1 MIFKKFSFRTSI
13 SPFGSQGTGSDISID
28 SETDEQKRKRLQ
40 EGLLSLKADA
50 SQGDLNS
57 LSVPPSPV
65 VPNAFA
71 PVDDAARVAAQK
83 RPFWDQ
89 LMSDPTFVPGEQS
102 TSTGLIDRGAQ
113 VEAVR
118 AQVPPSGM
126 QAASRNLNAG
136 LTGASPFTSTG
147 QVLGDV
153 WALATNQGTLNTI
166 DNVEQRNRIKNF
178 YDDPT
183 RASNQTAFGIQAQ
196 ALADENRSKD
206 IKDRQLRVGNEL
218 DTSAGYLGRAA
229 LGNIGTGMINLA
241 TWQGDS
247 ERLETAGR
255 MLESIGNANRI
266 AKDEEKLNPYKTPED
281 AGLVTSL
288 AYAGANSVLNPYWWK
303 TDMADQIGMQL
314 PMWIATAAVTA
325 IAAPVAVP
333 ARAALL
339 LEALGTPLEA
349 WLVSKSPQAVIAIGR
364 AVAPAVA
371 PTTKAAGN
379 ALLSA
384 MSETLMEAGQA
395 GSDTLAST
403 GSVDQARAEMGRSF
417 YQGTV
422 ALLGAN
428 LAEDLIA
435 NKLIPF
441 HAARYINNAPNVVK
455 RNSLL
460 RQVTARTGDASGLA
474 FSILK
479 EMTEERLQQA
489 IDMNAGGSLV
499 GNLYQGLFNPDD
511 NQQISRA
518 GIEGAK
524 FAFGFRS
531 AGAVKGAGDALNALA
546 NTVGPNSP
554 QAQLERGITQPA
566 GWAQNMLATIRDI
579 ALEVMGAR
587 LEVGNQ
593 RVEKNEI
600 TQEQFEQEKYDLNN
614 VVVKEILARL
624 GLNITSKETY
634 DATSQGAASLDPT
647 NIFKRIQAA
656 NMYDAIGDIRQLFV
670 DLHPDGEAG
679 VSALVLE
686 RLTEF
691 GRARQEGKFGDDT
704 GVTGDVASAYGET
717 RDINGV
723 YDVGLTLTPELHA
736 KVANREYIKLLQGD
750 LDALSP
756 IILRNLQEGFETRK
770 GKVGELFT
778 RLEAAG
784 LYRPDENGGISI
796 DIWEKISLVIGNAS
810 NGLVRGD
817 MVGIDILKIFNE
829 AKRKLNYD
837 MLLGKRA
844 VRSQDLLAEYVS
856 KKLVQT
862 VVHEIGHTLGI
873 MDSNRGLVSDA
884 DASDVAYDNILE
896 EFILASP
903 QDFLGPEGIVA
914 ISALAASLSNNQE
927 LVSDAKEVENA
938 VRSRQYAIS
947 SALGRSNRPAISN
960 GSTQSGTLMGS
971 QGAGVGDE
979 ERPVS
984 TGTSSGVPD
993 VGAGTSAVSPG
1004 MDASTNVGAG
1014 DTGRP
1019 IGPDAGAE
1027 PNAGATSDG
1036 ARTSTL
1042 QSSRASQQPG
1052 TDAGF
1057 TGTDATNEQD
1067 DTSGVRL
1074 TPEQET
1080 AAYRDLA
1087 ASRQAILSSV
1097 ASITT
1102 PAGLVIDGV
1111 PLRGLD
1117 MNRTDRF
1124 GRRTAL
1130 SLADFIVRADA
1141 QRTGMPIGYEPGSVA
1156 AATQEVI
1163 DAATAQG
1170 RFATIQD
1177 FHNAETPGAPR
1188 PFDTTKS
1195 KYFQS
1200 TALTGIAHPD
1210 LYGFLLHLAEKGKG
1224 SGSWYLNVGQFLTD
1238 YVQKR
1243 LAKTPEAKNV
1253 SKKDL
1258 NSVVEE
1264 LLGYMGRSG
1273 QETTP
1278 RTNMGWAFQ
1287 FLELRLLLQDTAS
1300 TATNPKT
1307 KKPYKNAL
1315 DEVVQTNVA
1324 ILAEQERLQTIV
1336 NNSKGLVVDPKNS
1349 KKKTTQDF
1357 EWLAALKGISGSS
1370 SSDIQTI
1377 INSIFTN
1384 KFSVQLGILNDK
1396 KSPIAGHI
1404 YKYGHIV
1411 TVNNSLN
1418 GVSFADTLIASNSV
1432 TFKDNKQRASFIK
1445 NVNELYQSVVSKKL
1459 LNERL
1464 FGTMNPDKLMQGL
1477 QQYAPN
1483 KIDVAAMGKAGS
1495 APVEVALD
1503 FWTQGGVEIE
1513 SNMKLAQYYGAFRE
1527 SLFNSFTMFSVPDR
1541 WMFKAFGIID
1551 PNKQSTASNAQA
1563 SEFLMTIVADIASKL
1578 DGVTPT
1584 QLQAMIWT
1592 GLRMSLLDPSS
1603 TEIPMLDAYYQ
1614 QSGISQP
1621 RLLWGQQDVTW
1632 DKKKSSVV
1640 IQDQNGQPWSVFSNS
1655 KSDAASAGEIAD
1667 IFGSEDNTF
1676 FKKLT
1681 KLMDSTIGSIGSLSG
1696 KKQSIA
1702 LNAPRNLTM
1711 TPAFPNERQS
1721 QVNSAERRSSLRFP
1735 VTYTGTG
1742 PTGVVA
1748 TEAAR
1753 AAGQAG
1759 IEGTSPTIIVPKGKI
1774 LLKIVAGTNQ
1784 LEVLRQESAIS
1795 QASPGSLG
1803 VPVQKGQQDVTNLQ
1817 RALTRLPFA
1826 QDSIE
1831 DSQKNYVPHYVNETA
1846 DHYEVV
1852 LVGATP
1858 SYARIIASVLAAKAG
1873 VPTAQVWI
1881 PRATSNTTS
1890 TDPYTMRRN
1899 KAETLAVT
1907 APDGGAWT
1915 IKDAG
1920 ALVSNVLQSSDQWT
1934 LGGGGTMILINPA
1947 NTADLGS
1954 IADALVTVNNVPKES
1969 INVTNVDMMEPVAAD
1984 PKASIRPYMQEG
1996 APNFLQVAKRNSGL
2010 QSSRASDQP
2019 RAPLM
2024 GFPRARPLASQEV
2037 AEGDNDII
2045 RNPETGEASIFS
2057 EEGKWY
2063 VSDKEGTTYEVDPY
2077 DEITRNRFK
2086 LPNLGERPAEQN
2098 IFSNDQA
2105 MKAAEATKKYYTDQ
2119 GLPVPEKIQQ
2129 QIDEQMRARG
2139 VIRSNRTAA
2148 LPTPEKGDRKRDRG
2162 IIQDQLDREK
2172 VSIYG
2177 SGMFPTFENF
2187 VSNINL
2193 KKIIEYPYLSV
2204 AFPLNFGYA
2213 ASTAMR
2219 IDAGAMYV
2227 NTIGDMR
2234 RYQIDMLTQALE
2246 ATPANSA
2253 FAKVISNIMKT
2264 KETYF
2269 EIPALT
2275 HIVGPHVV
2283 VPGRFGS
2290 WFDGGTKKSN
2300 VEANIRIIL
2309 NKNVSIEQA
2318 RAAAA
2323 FLGAI
2328 NKQDGVGMWT
2338 ARASYSVSQS
2348 VNLWNTVSRLVS
2360 VLKSEDTKDANGE
2373 VIAKGTVLK
2382 NQKII
2387 LDKMKDS
2394 IKNDDGQAPLTQVAE
2409 LFPLMDLQTDQTIMP
2424 QLERALGSAFPGGV
2438 TPKGKG
2444 ARTGVNYWPDLPTDG
2459 KPEPLLE
2466 YLGFTKDVLS
2476 TNVVGFTV
2484 NPASMNKKTV
2494 TAITQSLGELG
2505 FGSVDLDTSG
2515 QHIIA
2520 IDYFPF
2526 TYNDKMTFGELAKL
2540 IVLQQLK
2547 IATAI
2552 KIITDSGISS
2562 PADMFV
2568 GAWQNE
2574 LVAIQNFPAEG
2585 AWWARANLPTTDV
2598 DGNQAIPGSVLFSP
2612 KGRSDG
2618 ATFEPLRPAPDLS
2631 TVTNSGVPP
2640 LDAAGKAMMTNVPSP
2655 SRSYGTYLQDWI
2667 RNNPNE
2673 AAKFRQAVD
2682 SALKNLSNLAIG
2694 SGSINPRAVGGV
2706 FENYG
2711 ISDLSDALT
2720 QWQNSNIFNYAP
2732 EYISNP
2738 KPVASRK
2745 ALSTFAGAEDTR
2757 IILQSSRAT
2766 VRPEPDTLVDSI
2778 SKQTPVP
2785 MEDRM
2790 FPSFSRDANGKM
2802 VPARYGMI
2810 DPEPIAIKSSRA
2822 QITDQMRDESKSKW
2836 VFTGDQWIRDFGE
2849 GVWGRVIRRT
2859 NVDPKL
2865 WDATTE
2871 QQVTNA
2877 YRWAVGID
2885 DPISNALL
2893 AQRLANMTLYG
2904 SSDHYH
2910 VSNPGIASVLLG
2922 RFLQNVSNQNV
2933 GRAATSGRIGQD
2945 VPLELTAA
2953 NVNALQAI
2961 ENAQQR
2967 GSDIAKHLDLANE
2980 YFKEHGIKLF
2990 LFKYIREKKKA
3001 DEILYYIKSKF
3012 TGPEEL
3018 YIIDKIDGETD
3029 LFAGEDVVDQ
3039 AKRMLA
3045 YGVSMAQQPDLEG
3058 SYGSTLRVPRPF
3070 FSRPQFGDDFELIAD
3085 ILDNKRGKKRKLL
3098 SEEQLKD
3105 YDMFADLE
3113 DIGSFDGKLHIDYNV
3128 MQGNSGIA
3136 QSYAEF
3142 NKIPE
3147 ADRRA
3152 DFWTLWDAF
3161 QKRTGVPDAYTRRG
3175 MLRGVVGRGAI
3186 RSSTASIS
3194 PAFLDANGNLRP
3206 GLKIENGVIMAT
3218 RIADNKRGNAILNA
3232 GMYNGEVLPVVGFRE
3247 AWQNSRDAIMLGL
3260 PAGVDKSKAVID
3272 LIMVEG
3278 SASSKMFEDAM
3289 LGSLGHDGHFLSAV
3303 DANGDPV
3310 VKASDFTGAGHY
3322 GSHDH
3327 MLKPVISRP
3336 FAETYPDDPT
3346 DSTGYANRT
3355 VKGPSSG
3362 FFVMHDT
3369 GGGMSPAKLATT
3381 FIQMFASGKEKS
3393 GTNTGTSGGFGLGIG
3408 SIFSAAQY
3416 FEVMTTW
3423 RDPDTGKL
3431 VRTVLSGSGDNFSDT
3446 DVGVPVRIISMDVE
3460 GDGLQMHP
3468 DPHRELALQQIARAE
3483 ANLNGGEVASY
3494 YSTRANATS
3503 KKWRNRTEN
3512 LKVLNFDES
3521 DPQRAIGWHPELSR
3535 ENMGAGAFVG
3545 SFASWTDTVA
3555 SLVRGY
3561 DLVEGQRVPLGVA
3574 DGSVSATVR
3583 SYYDEARRRFMA
3595 FGQDEQAWQQYV
3607 KLRNLDPSLQGMGP
3621 YTADTMPARTRPAG
3635 LDDVLLGATALEG
3648 ALLSYDPSMQVS
3660 DPAQNPYLISDTRNS
3675 AATTTIGMTKTMA
3688 EWAQIALQRDPS
3700 LMARYMQGRP
3710 NILEDPDYW
3719 GTGTTVTVWPGE
3731 KVGIHSVDTRS
3742 TYSGRHKAGDK
3753 VGQAIEIGQ
3762 RLAFTSADPFFTNV
3776 AFVSQ
3781 SIGNND
3787 DAWRP
3792 APFQNI
3798 IGWGQGI
3805 RQAAKYGY
3813 AAYLDYINP
3822 TLYSRDPL
3830 SPMDVTDP
3838 TTGNVHQEWPD
3849 SGGHWRVNN
3858 EYARSNPGWTDGDLF
3873 PAPATGGLARL
3884 ASYDGATGTSAST
3897 TVDPS
3902 YLIDGFGGGAS
3913 MNVSGNLYRSF
3924 ISGTNMVMMNPNRNW
3939 EKSAQGVMVFP
3950 ATGQGV
3956 NYTDSSGAIAGS
3968 YDISYTD
3975 TSNEPTST
3983 KIYLSN
3989 GSYQYSVI
3997 GSYPSD
4003 AERPDVIVINMH
4015 PSVDPT
4021 HAGYPI
4027 NPSRDA
4033 VKDWFR
4039 SQPAAWI
4046 DNNIDTAIRNS
4057 HKQKVWAALT
4067 SGVGI
4072 NGYANAVSNVANPK
4086 MLLDA
4091 GKTFDPSVIQGL
4103 SQERWVVRLNDALTE
4118 FYDEFMET
4126 FKDLSYQYKVSET
4139 TNISTNQD
4147 WFNVVF
4153 AGLTMQKNLVAVNYN
4168 TRAVAPTTTYLGQ
4181 SGVQT
4186 NIPRYVMVN
4195 PFVTVAQA
4203 ADRTSGSGIASIT
4216 NRVAT
4221 IDALTDLVN
4230 LIRDSFNSAP
4240 TALNTRQLITYW
4252 TNEEARND
4260 AAFRA
4265 ARRQTGQPPI
4275 ARPDGLLR
4283 KAREVVIQLQS
4294 AVWHEITH
4302 QSAGSHDEAFG
4313 RALQQ
4318 NLEAIRH
4325 ISTVAD
4331 MSQKL
4336 LEVVLD
4342 NDGEIL
4348 TNLAQFIISNPDVLY
4363 KKDDESVR
4371 LGLAVPQTVANE
4383 QDGGP
4388 NYAESEYAGGQGY
4401 GDARDRSNGG
4411 EQLAGPGLGYGR
4423 EDTQRGTSI
4432 SSSRGQVGRD
4442 FSGNTG
4448 LSSTQN
4454 GFGDIGRDGSGVS
4467 GDTDRIRS
4475 SRVGRF
4481 LQPYKTPLPTP
4492 TGPLPA
4498 IALSPLGQQLYEAN
4512 LLPIQGPEIDARV
4525 AAGKFGP
4532 DIKAGQVPPEW
4543 IATSALWGN
4552 TKSKPVKGEL
4562 AKRGGERVGSFW
4574 YMNTLAAPAGAMV
4587 DIISNALTIPTMLL
4601 RETGAMMIERMAG
4614 VPREQRTASM
4624 EKLYGAV
4631 SSMWSSTMNASRD
4644 ALDAFAQGMEPI
4656 RGEQPRGFTT
4666 GKKGMFLET
4675 VGRTRIAADIFV
4687 NNLTLQMAVHAIAH
4701 REAGKTEKFGTPAY
4715 KSLVLAHI
4723 QKMSEELANG
4733 TPEWVETW
4741 EEIEDAYFSQPKVQA
4756 PGSRYPYGPA
4766 YPRTASDPNA
4776 RPIKQKGESYEV
4788 RKQVSQSSEGLAGEA
4803 LRQARENVFQ
4813 ERAPHLVSL
4822 IADQRGV
4829 AKGVLQA
4836 MIPFY
4841 RTIATIGYRG
4851 AVNLTPMGLP
4861 GIAYDAATAAIADS
4875 GPSGR
4880 LNSRNPEE
4888 NFLVRQPKGRE
4899 YLPMSQR
4906 LGYQMIGM
4914 TVAMMSSAAFLA
4926 GMATGSGPDDEEEK
4940 KAMMAEGWR
4949 PWSFLT
4955 KDANGKKTY
4964 TAIANVLGPLSYPV
4978 VFGVAWS
4985 ETHKKSGVLDPAAFG
5000 AFAASMW
5007 DFTFTQSGLKAYK
5020 EAFDALEGGRD
5031 MAKMKQAVSRYASG
5045 FVPYVSLG
5053 RAINNA
5059 IDDTVR
5065 DPRSVVIHYTGNQ
5078 GVDEWL
5084 SYFAQ
5089 TAQEGIPGMSSNLP
5103 PKRNEIGQIER
5114 RSPGQTGA
5122 RAFFPFQSTE
5132 DQRRNRGQ
5140 YRYIASNSQAEDVT
5154 TTKAKSFVN
5163 QYERDVNLG
5172 IRSTRPT
5179 SQQVL
5184 LSQREQ
5190 SDYFKTLREREL
5202 QRQRKEEVA
5211 NTPAGFR

>member
-1 MIFKKFSFRTSI
+1 MNTPA
-13 SPFGSQGTGSDISID
+13 PFGNQGVGVSPSID
-28 SETDEQKRKRLQ
+28 SETPEQMRRRLQ
-40 EGLLSLKADA
+40 RELGLLRDEAAQSAGVMPEEWGTNLPSIPYVPPAPPKNTRDIPPAFSGNSQASFTLPSLSPSPNLEINRAAQTEVKPAFVPYSDLTGLARNVGAGFNGQNSLATTGQALSDA
-50 SQGDLNS
+50 SALFLSNDGLGNNPEQRARIQGWLQDPTRTASETAVGIAARVEADRNR
-57 LSVPPSPV
+57 PSPV
-65 VPNAFA
+65 VADASTNNQMRLM
-71 PVDDAARVAAQK
+71 DDV
-83 RPFWDQ
+83 
-89 LMSDPTFVPGEQS
+89 S
-102 TSTGLIDRGAQ
+102 
-113 VEAVR
+113 EA
-118 AQVPPSGM
+118 
-126 QAASRNLNAG
+126 
-136 LTGASPFTSTG
+136 
-147 QVLGDV
+147 
-153 WALATNQGTLNTI
+153 
-166 DNVEQRNRIKNF
+166 
-178 YDDPT
+178 
-183 RASNQTAFGIQAQ
+183 
-196 ALADENRSKD
+196 
-206 IKDRQLRVGNEL
+206 
-218 DTSAGYLGRAA
+218 AGYLGRDA
-229 LGNIGTGMINLA
+229 LGSIGTMAMGASNMM
-241 TWQGDS
+241 GGVG
-247 ERLETAGR
+247 RLETAGR
-255 MLESIGNANRI
+255 ILESIGNANRI
-266 AKDEEKLNPYKTPED
+266 GKNEEKLNPYKTPED
-281 AGLVTSL
+281 AGLVTTL
-288 AYAGANSVLNPYWWK
+288 AYAGGNSVLNPYWWK
-303 TDMADQIGMQL
+303 TDMASQIGMQL
-314 PMWIATAAVTA
+314 PMWIATAALAPV
-325 IAAPVAVP
+325 AAPVVVP
-333 ARAALL
+333 LRGMLL
-339 LEALGTPLEA
+339 LEALSTPLQS
-349 WLVSKSPQAVIAIGR
+349 WLLSKSPQAILAIGR
-364 AVAPAVA
+364 FLAPAVA
-371 PTTKAAGN
+371 PTSKAVGN

-384 MSETLMEAGQA
+384 ASEAVLEAAQAGNETLTA
-395 GSDTLAST
+395 T
-403 GSVDQARAEMGRSF
+403 GSVDQARAEMGKNF

-422 ALLGAN
+422 ALLGTN
-428 LAEDLIA
+428 LAEDLIV

-441 HAARYINNAPNVVK
+441 HAARYINNAPNVGI
-455 RNSLL
+455 RNNLL
-460 RQVTARTGDASGLA
+460 RQVTARTVGDASGLA

-479 EMTEERLQQA
+479 EMTEERLQEA
-489 IDMNAGGSLV
+489 IQMNAGGSLA
-499 GNLYQGLFNPDD
+499 GNLYQGLFNPDN
-511 NQQISRA
+511 NQQIRTA
-518 GIEGAK
+518 GVEGAK
-524 FAFGFRS
+524 FALGFRS
-531 AGAVKGAGDALNALA
+531 AGAVKGASDALNALA
-546 NTVGPNSP
+546 GTVGPSSP
-554 QAQLERGITQPA
+554 QAQLERGITQPV

-579 ALEVMGAR
+579 ALEVMSAR

-593 RVEKNEI
+593 RVKNNEI
-600 TQEQFEQEKYDLNN
+600 TQEQFDQEQYNFNN
-614 VVVKEILARL
+614 VVIKEILAKL

-647 NIFKRIQAA
+647 NTFKRIQAA

-679 VSALVLE
+679 VSALVQE
-686 RLTEF
+686 RLGEF
-691 GRARQEGKFGDDT
+691 GRARQAGVFGDGT

-736 KVANREYIKLLQGD
+736 RVANREYIKLLQGD

-756 IILRNLQEGFETRK
+756 IILRKLQEGFEKRQ

-778 RLEAAG
+778 RLEEAG

-796 DIWEKISLVIGNAS
+796 DSWKKISLVIGNAS

-829 AKRKLNYD
+829 AKNKLNND
-837 MLLGKRA
+837 MFFGKRA
-844 VRSQDLLAEYVS
+844 VRSQDLLARYVS

-873 MDSNRGLVSDA
+873 VDGNRE
-884 DASDVAYDNILE
+884 SDVAYDNILE

-903 QDFLGPEGIVA
+903 QEFVGEEGIVA
-914 ISALAASLSNNQE
+914 ISALAASISNNQE

-938 VRSRQYAIS
+938 VRSRQYAIW
-947 SALGRSNRPAISN
+947 SALAGSNRPAISN
-960 GSTQSGTLMGS
+960 GPAQSGSLMGS

-1004 MDASTNVGAG
+1004 MDASTDVGTSVPG
-1014 DTGRP
+1014 GP

-1027 PNAGATSDG
+1027 PNAGWNSDQWTEWH
-1036 ARTSTL
+1036 ARNPQPGTDATSTL

-1052 TDAGF
+1052 TDA
-1057 TGTDATNEQD
+1057 TNEQD
-1067 DTSGVRL
+1067 DTTGVRL
-1074 TPEQET
+1074 TPEEET
-1080 AAYRDLA
+1080 AAYRDLEA
-1087 ASRQAILSSV
+1087 RRQTILSSV
-1097 ASITT
+1097 ADFRTLG
-1102 PAGLVIDGV
+1102 GLL
-1111 PLRGLD
+1111 LRGKDITGLE
-1117 MNRTDRF
+1117 RGTRSPF
-1124 GRRTAL
+1124 GGPMAPKSTAVAPM
-1130 SLADFIVRADA
+1130 SQAAE
-1141 QRTGMPIGYEPGSVA
+1141 RTGNPRRLYTAGSVA
-1156 AATQEVI
+1156 QMTQSVI
-1163 DAATAQG
+1163 DNAAASG
-1170 RFATIQD
+1170 RTPNMEEFWDAGV
-1177 FHNAETPGAPR
+1177 PGAPR
-1188 PFDTTKS
+1188 PFDTTQVVKTEDGETPNM
-1195 KYFQS
+1195 YFQS
-1200 TALTGIAHPD
+1200 ESLAGIPHPEF
-1210 LYGFLLHLAEKGKG
+1210 YQFMLHLAEKGKA
-1224 SGSWYLNVGQFLTD
+1224 SGSWYLNVAQFLAD
-1238 YVQKR
+1238 YVEKR
-1243 LAKTPEAKNV
+1243 MAGTKEGKKVSRETLDNV
-1253 SKKDL
+1253 
-1258 NSVVEE
+1258 VQE

-1278 RTNMGWAFQ
+1278 RVNIGWAFQ
-1287 FLELRLLLQDTAS
+1287 FLELRLLLQDTPS
-1300 TATNPKT
+1300 TAIDPQT
-1307 KKPYKNAL
+1307 KKKYKNAL
-1315 DEVVQTNVA
+1315 DEVVQTNIRVITEKQRLENVISKSKKQEWVSVLNGISGSPSPNFSTNINT
-1324 ILAEQERLQTIV
+1324 ILTNQFSPA
-1336 NNSKGLVVDPKNS
+1336 KGLEFFNS
-1349 KKKTTQDF
+1349 KKK
-1357 EWLAALKGISGSS
+1357 
-1370 SSDIQTI
+1370 
-1377 INSIFTN
+1377 
-1384 KFSVQLGILNDK
+1384 
-1396 KSPIAGHI
+1396 PIAGHL
-1404 YKYGHIV
+1404 YKYGHIEQL
-1411 TVNNSLN
+1411 NNYLA
-1418 GVSFADTLIASNSV
+1418 GKSFADFILDSKGI
-1432 TFKDNKQRASFIK
+1432 TFKDIAQRTLFIE
-1445 NVNELYQSVVSKKL
+1445 NVNAYYDTIFQKKL

-1464 FGTMNPDKLMQGL
+1464 FGTMKPKAIRPGL
-1477 QQYAPN
+1477 TQYAPN
-1483 KIDVAAMGKAGS
+1483 KIEISNMGQSGS
-1495 APVEVALD
+1495 IPVEIALD
-1503 FWTQGGVEIE
+1503 FWSEGGTEIDG
-1513 SNMKLAQYYGAFRE
+1513 NMKLAQYYGAFVE
-1527 SLFNSFTMFSVPDR
+1527 SLFNGFTMFSVPDR
-1541 WMFKAFGIID
+1541 WMFKSFGIID
-1551 PNKQSTASNAQA
+1551 PDEQSTPSDAKA
-1563 SEFLMTIVADIASKL
+1563 SEFLMTVLADIASKL

-1592 GLRMSLLDPSS
+1592 GLRLS
-1603 TEIPMLDAYYQ
+1603 ILDASSKEIGMDDPYYDQ
-1614 QSGISQP
+1614 AGNRQP
-1621 RLLWGQQDVTW
+1621 RSLWGPKNKDTDQ
-1632 DKKKSSVV
+1632 SVV
-1640 IQDQNGQPWSVFSNS
+1640 ILDHNGDPWSIFSGGI
-1655 KSDAASAGEIAD
+1655 SDAKSAGELID
-1667 IFGSEDNTF
+1667 ILGEEDATF

-1681 KLMDSTIGSIGSLSG
+1681 KLMDNIDGYVGSLNK
-1696 KKQSIA
+1696 KKQNIG
-1702 LNAPRNLTM
+1702 LNAPRVLYAPYFGSEQQTRVQTRERAN
-1711 TPAFPNERQS
+1711 PSRSPVVFSGVKSGVKANE
-1721 QVNSAERRSSLRFP
+1721 VARSTGQRVIEDLSP
-1735 VTYTGTG
+1735 V
-1742 PTGVVA
+1742 A
-1748 TEAAR
+1748 
-1753 AAGQAG
+1753 
-1759 IEGTSPTIIVPKGKI
+1759 
-1774 LLKIVAGTNQ
+1774 IVAKGDTPLDILPDSNQ
-1784 LEVLRQESAIS
+1784 LQVLRQESDIS
-1795 QASPGSLG
+1795 RQSTSQLG
-1803 VPVQKGQQDVTNLQ
+1803 VPTQPGQQNVTNLQ
-1817 RALTRLPFA
+1817 RSLTRFPWMQRA
-1826 QDSIE
+1826 IE
-1831 DSQKNYVPHYVNETA
+1831 DGDKNYVPHYVNETD
-1846 DHYEVV
+1846 DHYEVTII
-1852 LVGATP
+1852 GATP
-1858 SYARIIASVLAAKAG
+1858 SYARTIAGFLAAKAG

-1881 PRATSNTTS
+1881 PRASSDSTS

-1899 KAETLAVT
+1899 QASTLVIT
-1907 APDGGAWT
+1907 RPDDGQWT

-1920 ALVSNVLQSSDQWT
+1920 ALVSNVLQDADQWT
-1934 LGGGGTMILINPA
+1934 LGSNGSLLLIKPA
-1947 NTADLGS
+1947 NIAELGD

-1969 INVTNVDMMEPVAAD
+1969 INVTNVDMMEPVAAN
-1984 PKASIRPYMQEG
+1984 PNASIRPYMQKG
-1996 APNFLQVAKRNSGL
+1996 APNFLQVFRNNTGI
-2010 QSSRASDQP
+2010 QSSRASDRP

-2024 GFPRARPLASQEV
+2024 GFPRARPMQDEV
-2037 AEGDNDII
+2037 SDDENNII
-2045 RNPETGEASIFS
+2045 RNSETGEASIFN
-2057 EEGKWY
+2057 EDGKWY
-2063 VSDKEGTTYEVDPY
+2063 VMDKQGTTYQVDPY
-2077 DEITRNRFK
+2077 DAITQARFK
-2086 LPNLGERPAEQN
+2086 LPDMGKRPPM
-2098 IFSNDQA
+2098 FDNDQWI
-2105 MKAAEATKKYYTDQ
+2105 KITLQTEKYYTDQ
-2119 GLPVPEKIQQ
+2119 GLPVPEEYQQ
-2129 QIDEQMRARG
+2129 RMEEQMLERG
-2139 VIRSNRTAA
+2139 LTQQDIDDYVRRQGTIRSNRASKEPKRISLGRARSDSNSPIKAA
-2148 LPTPEKGDRKRDRG
+2148 LDLSSAGSFMSLVNSIPTTGSPLGD
-2162 IIQDQLDREK
+2162 L
-2172 VSIYG
+2172 
-2177 SGMFPTFENF
+2177 
-2187 VSNINL
+2187 
-2193 KKIIEYPYLSV
+2193 PYLSWSLPGQLGSV
-2204 AFPLNFGYA
+2204 FARTTGIMNPGVWGDLQVRGTPWWRSPTEKETNDYKKELQIRLLKERFGAVQATNQLAIDILRALKQKGPLYSIPMLERFIGPHAIIPNRQGTWLDVVNKVVGIEDNVRVVFGRDVTEEDAKAA
-2213 ASTAMR
+2213 ASLLGYLTLQDGMGLWKPKTYMNIQQFDGWMSMLGNYVSVR
-2219 IDAGAMYV
+2219 RDAGE
-2227 NTIGDMR
+2227 T
-2234 RYQIDMLTQALE
+2234 LLE
-2246 ATPANSA
+2246 AQQRLLDIIRGT
-2253 FAKVISNIMKT
+2253 T
-2264 KETYF
+2264 K
-2269 EIPALT
+2269 
-2275 HIVGPHVV
+2275 
-2283 VPGRFGS
+2283 S
-2290 WFDGGTKKSN
+2290 SD
-2300 VEANIRIIL
+2300 
-2309 NKNVSIEQA
+2309 
-2318 RAAAA
+2318 
-2323 FLGAI
+2323 
-2328 NKQDGVGMWT
+2328 
-2338 ARASYSVSQS
+2338 
-2348 VNLWNTVSRLVS
+2348 
-2360 VLKSEDTKDANGE
+2360 VLKDAS
-2373 VIAKGTVLK
+2373 AL
-2382 NQKII
+2382 
-2387 LDKMKDS
+2387 LDYQVDPAHLFGM
-2394 IKNDDGQAPLTQVAE
+2394 NDAIFPNSSAPT
-2409 LFPLMDLQTDQTIMP
+2409 
-2424 QLERALGSAFPGGV
+2424 GV
-2438 TPKGKG
+2438 G
-2444 ARTGVNYWPDLPTDG
+2444 ARTGGNLWHNRKPSIKGDFSSLLNYLNIANPNINVIGINTGQNPTNPATI
-2459 KPEPLLE
+2459 KKLAKELTA
-2466 YLGFTKDVLS
+2466 LGFE
-2476 TNVVGFTV
+2476 G
-2484 NPASMNKKTV
+2484 
-2494 TAITQSLGELG
+2494 IE
-2505 FGSVDLDTSG
+2505 LDTSG
-2515 QHIIA
+2515 QFVVI
-2520 IDYFPF
+2520 IDYGALKIGE
-2526 TYNDKMTFGELAKL
+2526 DMTFGEVAKTIAINQIKYTEAL
-2540 IVLQQLK
+2540 KKIYESK
-2547 IATAI
+2547 IAA
-2552 KIITDSGISS
+2552 
-2562 PADMFV
+2562 PNDMFI
-2568 GAWQNE
+2568 GEWEGQ
-2574 LVAIQNFPAEG
+2574 LVAVTNAPVSG
-2585 AWWARANLPTTDV
+2585 AWWAGEAGD
-2598 DGNQAIPGSVLFSP
+2598 
-2612 KGRSDG
+2612 
-2618 ATFEPLRPAPDLS
+2618 PDN
-2631 TVTNSGVPP
+2631 T
-2640 LDAAGKAMMTNVPSP
+2640 
-2655 SRSYGTYLQDWI
+2655 YGTNLGKWA
-2667 RNNPNE
+2667 RRKPNE
-2673 AAKFRQAVD
+2673 AIGLRKDIEAILGRKVTPTLSSNVSSQPRVAGVIEELGLADLQGSITDWNRKNVTPNKGRGIRNPNPVEQRQ
-2682 SALKNLSNLAIG
+2682 LSNELAG
-2694 SGSINPRAVGGV
+2694 
-2706 FENYG
+2706 
-2711 ISDLSDALT
+2711 
-2720 QWQNSNIFNYAP
+2720 
-2732 EYISNP
+2732 
-2738 KPVASRK
+2738 
-2745 ALSTFAGAEDTR
+2745 DTDR
-2757 IILQSSRAT
+2757 IMIRSSRAT

-2785 MEDRM
+2785 MEGRT

-2822 QITDQMRDESKSKW
+2822 QITDQMRDESKNKW

-2865 WDATTE
+2865 WDATTD
-2871 QQVTNA
+2871 QQVPNA

-2893 AQRLANMTLYG
+2893 AQSIANMTLYG
-2904 SSDHYH
+2904 SRDHYH
-2910 VSNPGIASVLLG
+2910 VSDPGVASVILG

-2933 GRAATSGRIGQD
+2933 GRAATSGRIGRD

-2961 ENAQQR
+2961 ESAQQR
-2967 GSDIAKHLDLANE
+2967 GSDIAKRLDLANE
-2980 YFKEHGIKLF
+2980 YFKANGIKIF
-2990 LFKYIREKKKA
+2990 LSKYIKEKNKA
-3001 DEILYYIKSKF
+3001 NEILYYIKSYF
-3012 TGPEEL
+3012 TSPKDA
-3018 YIIDKIDGETD
+3018 YIIDKIDGETH
-3029 LFAGEDVVDQ
+3029 LFAGEDVVDR
-3039 AKRMLA
+3039 AKGMLA

-3058 SYGSTLRVPRPF
+3058 SYGSTLQVPRPF
-3070 FSRPQFGDDFELIAD
+3070 FSRPQFGDDFALIAD
-3085 ILDNKRGKKRKLL
+3085 ILDNRYGKKRKLL

-3113 DIGSFDGKLHIDYNV
+3113 DIGTFDGKLHIDYNV

-3161 QKRTGVPDAYTRRG
+3161 QKRTGVPAAYTRRG
-3175 MLRGVVGRGAI
+3175 MLRGMAGRGAI

-3194 PAFLDANGNLRP
+3194 PLFLDANGNLRP
-3206 GLKIENGVIMAT
+3206 GLKIENGIIMAT

-3303 DANGDPV
+3303 DANGDPI
-3310 VKASDFTGAGHY
+3310 VKASDFSGPSGGTY

-3346 DSTGYANRT
+3346 DNVGYADRR
-3355 VKGPSSG
+3355 VRGPSSG

-3521 DPQRAIGWHPELSR
+3521 DPQRAVGWHPELSR
-3535 ENMGAGAFVG
+3535 DNMGAGAFVG
-3545 SFASWTDTVA
+3545 SFASWTDSVA

-3675 AATTTIGMTKTMA
+3675 AAPTTIGMTKTMA

-3700 LMARYMQGRP
+3700 LMDRYMQGRP

-3719 GTGTTVTVWPGE
+3719 GTGTTITVWPGE

-3742 TYSGRHKAGDK
+3742 VYSGRHKVGDK

-3776 AFVSQ
+3776 AFVTQ
-3781 SIGNND
+3781 AIGNND
-3787 DAWRP
+3787 DSWRP
-3792 APFQNI
+3792 APFQNVV
-3798 IGWGQGI
+3798 GWGQGI
-3805 RQAAKYGY
+3805 RQQAKYGY

-3822 TLYSRDPL
+3822 TLYSRDSL
-3830 SPMDVTDP
+3830 SSMDVTDP

-3849 SGGHWRVNN
+3849 SGGHWRMNN
-3858 EYARSNPGWTDGDLF
+3858 EYARRNRGWMDEDLF
-3873 PAPATGGLARL
+3873 PAPASGGLARL

-3902 YLIDGFGGGAS
+3902 YLIDGFGSGAS
-3913 MNVSGNLYRSF
+3913 SNVSGNLYRSF

-3939 EKSAQGVMVFP
+3939 EKSAQGIMIFP

-3956 NYTDSSGAIAGS
+3956 NYTDSSGAVAGT

-3989 GSYQYSVI
+3989 GSYQYSVV
-3997 GSYPSD
+3997 GNYPSD
-4003 AERPDVIVINMH
+4003 AERPDIIVINMH

-4021 HAGYPI
+4021 HAAYPI

-4057 HKQKVWAALT
+4057 HKQKVWDALT
-4067 SGVGI
+4067 SGVAI
-4072 NGYANAVSNVANPK
+4072 NGYANALSNVANPK

-4168 TRAVAPTTTYLGQ
+4168 TRAVAPTTTYLRPNGLR
-4181 SGVQT
+4181 T

-4216 NRVAT
+4216 NRVTT

-4240 TALNTRQLITYW
+4240 TSLNTRQLITYW

-4302 QSAGSHDEAFG
+4302 QSAGNHDEAFG

-4363 KKDDESVR
+4363 KKDDVNVR

-4442 FSGNTG
+4442 FSGDTG

-4481 LQPYKTPLPTP
+4481 LQPYKTPPPTP

-4562 AKRGGERVGSFW
+4562 AKRGGEKVGSFW

-4631 SSMWSSTMNASRD
+4631 SSMWSSTMNAGRD

-4675 VGRTRIAADIFV
+4675 VGRTRIAADVFV

-4701 REAGKTEKFGTPAY
+4701 REAGKTEKFGSPAY

-4723 QKMSEELANG
+4723 RQMSEDLANG

-4741 EEIEDAYFSQPKVQA
+4741 EEIENAYFSQPKAQA

-4776 RPIKQKGESYEV
+4776 RPIKQKGASYEV

-4888 NFLVRQPKGRE
+4888 HFLVRQPKGRE

-4914 TVAMMSSAAFLA
+4914 TVAMMASAAFLA

-4964 TAIANVLGPLSYPV
+4964 TAITNVLGSLSYPV

-4985 ETHKKSGVLDPAAFG
+4985 ETHQKSGVLDPAAFG

-5065 DPRSVVIHYTGNQ
+5065 DPRSVVVHYTGNQ

-5089 TAQEGIPGMSSNLP
+5089 SAQEGIPGMSSNLP

-5132 DQRRNRGQ
+5132 DQRRSRGQ
-5140 YRYIASNSQAEDVT
+5140 YRYSRSTSKAEDVV
-5154 TTKAKSFVN
+5154 TTKAISAVN
-5163 QYERDVNLG
+5163 QYERDLSAG
-5172 IRSTRPT
+5172 IRSTPPT
-5179 SQQVL
+5179 RDQRVRSQYDT
-5184 LSQREQ
+5184 
-5190 SDYFKTLREREL
+5190 SDYFETLRQREL
-5202 QRQRKEEVA
+5202 QRQRRQEVA
-5211 NTPAGFR
+5211 NTPEGFR